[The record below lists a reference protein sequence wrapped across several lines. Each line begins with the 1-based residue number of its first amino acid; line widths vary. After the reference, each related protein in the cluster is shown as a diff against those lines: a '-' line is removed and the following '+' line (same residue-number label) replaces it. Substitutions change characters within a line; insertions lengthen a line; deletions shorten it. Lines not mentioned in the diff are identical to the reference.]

1 MKFSCIQTEPKA
13 SFEDAISEALS
24 LSKKAIKY
32 DSEFICLPEYCGG
45 LLTDSGAFC
54 PPSESENKHPFL
66 NEFIS
71 FAKQNKVFILLGSI
85 AIKGKSNK
93 IINRSF
99 ILDDN
104 GKIISRYDK
113 IHLFDVNLSQN
124 QTFKESELVS
134 GGNQLTTCETR
145 YGTLGQ
151 TICYD
156 IRFPYLYRDLA
167 QKGAEIIFIPA
178 VFTKKTGEAHWH
190 VLNRSRAIENGAYV
204 ISPSAVGKIKGGG
217 EGYGHSLI
225 VNPWGNVIADAGA
238 QRGIISADINLS
250 DVKDTRSKIPSLNH
264 DKEYTFKN

>member
-1 MKFSCIQTEPKA
+1 MKFSCIQTEPKS
-13 SFEDAISEALS
+13 SFEDALSEALS
-24 LSKKAIKY
+24 LSKKAIKE

-45 LLTDSGAFC
+45 LMTEAGVFC
-54 PPSESENKHPFL
+54 PPSETENSHPFL

-71 FAKQNKVFILLGSI
+71 FAKQNRVFILLGSI
-85 AIKGKSNK
+85 AIKGKLNK

-99 ILDDN
+99 VLNDN

-113 IHLFDVNLSQN
+113 IHMFDVNLSKK

-134 GGNQLTTCETR
+134 GGNILTICETKH
-145 YGTLGQ
+145 GVLGQ

-156 IRFPYLYRDLA
+156 IRFPYLYRDLS
-167 QKGAEIIFIPA
+167 QKGAEILFIPA

-190 VLNRSRAIENGAYV
+190 VLNRSRAIENCAYV

-225 VNPWGNVIADAGA
+225 VNPWGTILADAGA
-238 QRGIISADINLS
+238 QRGIITADINLS